1 MPRKKNN
8 IQDEESTEKKTSK
21 KKKTSSDDDSGFEEF
36 PLVDDDF
43 VEEDILGEIDEE
55 DEEQEVMSHVKEYEK
70 DHKAKLVNV
79 YQKIGKPKIKT
90 LDELKDEKSLK
101 EEYKNF
107 IILLDNHNIIVHFK
121 NDYPLKEKYRF
132 ITDEVFNQ
140 DVEDLKK
147 TNIHINFVYEDF
159 HPEKDFDVDDDDED
173 FY

>member
-1 MPRKKNN
+1 MSRKKNN
-8 IQDEESTEKKTSK
+8 NQEEENTEKKISNK
-21 KKKTSSDDDSGFEEF
+21 KVKSTDEDSSLEEF

-43 VEEDILGEIDEE
+43 VEDDILGEIDEE

-79 YQKIGKPKIKT
+79 YNKIGKPKFK
-90 LDELKDEKSLK
+90 LPDEFKDEDSLKDE
-101 EEYKNF
+101 YKKF
-107 IILLDNHNIIVHFK
+107 IILLDDHNIIVHFK
-121 NDYPLKEKYRF
+121 NDYPIKEKYRF

-159 HPEKDFDVDDDDED
+159 HPEKDMDDDDDED

>member
-8 IQDEESTEKKTSK
+8 IQDEENTGKDISK
-21 KKKTSSDDDSGFEEF
+21 KKKTSADDDSDLVEF
-36 PLVDDDF
+36 PLADDDF

-79 YQKIGKPKIKT
+79 YNKIGKPKIKS
-90 LDELKDEKSLK
+90 LDQFKDEESLKDE
-101 EEYKNF
+101 YKKF
-107 IILLDNHNIIVHFK
+107 IILLDDHNIIVHFK

-132 ITDEVFNQ
+132 ITDEVFKQ

-159 HPEKDFDVDDDDED
+159 HPEKDFDEDED
-173 FY
+173 EEFF